1 MTKDERVA
9 RQPSVLSRSKSS
21 LFGIT
26 ARDLLSINEDGQ
38 TKENAAKLA
47 ELGGVEELC
56 EALHTSAADGIP
68 MKYTEQRAAEFG
80 HNVSLFITTC
90 LSSLKR
96 RLSNKIAYMNLRA
109 LPLLPNLCVHTSSTC
124 QCQTRRPGSACS
136 WPPSRTPH

>member
-1 MTKDERVA
+1 MAAWQFVRSALAVQQAGLFECSAQRFCVSPECIMTKDERVA

-68 MKYTEQRAAEFG
+68 MKYTEQRAA
-80 HNVSLFITTC
+80 
-90 LSSLKR
+90 
-96 RLSNKIAYMNLRA
+96 
-109 LPLLPNLCVHTSSTC
+109 
-124 QCQTRRPGSACS
+124 
-136 WPPSRTPH
+136 